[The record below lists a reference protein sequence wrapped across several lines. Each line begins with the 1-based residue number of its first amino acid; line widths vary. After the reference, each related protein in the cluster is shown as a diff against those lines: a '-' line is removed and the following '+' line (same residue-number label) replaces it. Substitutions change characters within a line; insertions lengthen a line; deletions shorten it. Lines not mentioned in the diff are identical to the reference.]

1 MNPFVFEDF
10 KRILY
15 DDIAVKVP
23 DAYALFD
30 QRIDEL
36 HTHEKVS
43 ASRSYR
49 DAKNSLKR
57 FKLNLNLTNV
67 PPGFPGKYEN
77 HMISKE
83 RSITTISMYLR
94 HLRYVFN

>member
-1 MNPFVFEDF
+1 MNPFVFENF

-15 DDIAVKVP
+15 DDKDVKVS

-36 HTHEKVS
+36 HNHEKVS

-49 DAKNSLKR
+49 DAKNSLKK

-67 PPGFPGKYEN
+67 PAGFPGKYEN

-94 HLRYVFN
+94 HLIYVFN